1 MRLDFRILWIDDQ
14 PKHVASFAEGIKRKL
29 KDLGFH
35 LDLIA
40 AESIEKVESYI
51 GEHVHD
57 DGIDLVLVDF
67 DLGTGKGGEVA
78 LAAVR
83 ERFPYK
89 DLIFYSATDTEKLRS
104 IAFNSKIDGIHF
116 STRLSLVDDT
126 SKVIGNLLRKTLD
139 LDHMRGVVMSATSDI
154 DYMVEKS
161 LFAVYDRL
169 EDDKKPELIKK
180 MVCALRTKLERY
192 QKEID
197 KAEQKNS
204 FESIVKLKHL
214 FTAFDRLSVLLEEL
228 EIWAVDSSSEYLD
241 QGKVYQN
248 DVIPR
253 RNKLAHAML
262 RNVEGK
268 QVLIGLED
276 PITLEDMTKLRCDL
290 IDHRINIENI
300 AVLVDVKLD

>member
-14 PKHVASFAEGIKRKL
+14 PKHVASFAEGIRRKL

-35 LDLIA
+35 LDLVA
-40 AESIEKVESYI
+40 AENLSKVEHYI
-51 GEHVHD
+51 GEHIHD

-67 DLGTGKGGEVA
+67 DLGTGNGGEVA
-78 LAAVR
+78 LSAIR

-89 DLIFYSATDTEKLRS
+89 DLIFYSATDTEKLRT

-161 LFAVYDRL
+161 LLAVYERL
-169 EDDKKPELIKK
+169 EDERKPDLLKK
-180 MVCALRTKLERY
+180 MIDSLKTKIERY
-192 QKEID
+192 QKDIE
-197 KAEQKNS
+197 KAESKNT
-204 FESIVKLKHL
+204 FESILKLKHL

-228 EIWAVDSSSEYLD
+228 EVWAVDSSSEYLD
-241 QGKVYQN
+241 QGKIYQN

-262 RNVEGK
+262 RNIDGK
-268 QVLIGLED
+268 QVLVGLET
-276 PITLEDMTKLRCDL
+276 PITLEDMTRLRCDL

-300 AVLVDVKLD
+300 AVLVDVSLD

>member
-14 PKHVASFAEGIKRKL
+14 PKHVVSFAEGIRRKL

-35 LDLIA
+35 LDLVA
-40 AESIEKVESYI
+40 AENLSKVEHYI
-51 GEHVHD
+51 GEHIHD

-67 DLGTGKGGEVA
+67 DLGTGNGGEVA
-78 LAAVR
+78 LSAIR

-89 DLIFYSATDTEKLRS
+89 DLIFYSATDTEKLRT

-161 LFAVYDRL
+161 LLAVYERL
-169 EDDKKPELIKK
+169 EDERKPDLLKK
-180 MVCALRTKLERY
+180 MIDSLKTKIERY
-192 QKEID
+192 QKDIE
-197 KAEQKNS
+197 KAESKNTI
-204 FESIVKLKHL
+204 ESILKLKHL

-228 EIWAVDSSSEYLD
+228 KVWAVDSSSEYLD
-241 QGKVYQN
+241 QGKIYQN

-262 RNVEGK
+262 RNIDGK
-268 QVLIGLED
+268 QVLVGLET
-276 PITLEDMTKLRCDL
+276 PITLEDMTRLRCDL

-300 AVLVDVKLD
+300 AVLVDVSLD